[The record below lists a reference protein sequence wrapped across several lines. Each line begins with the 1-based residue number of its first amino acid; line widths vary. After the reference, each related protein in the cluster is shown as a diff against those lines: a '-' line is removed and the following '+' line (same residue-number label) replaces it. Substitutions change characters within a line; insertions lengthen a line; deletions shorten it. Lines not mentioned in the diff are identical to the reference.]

1 MLTSFDS
8 ILTAL
13 NNSETAE
20 QDRPTTPLPLDW
32 ISQATPEQLTLL
44 FEQIAQF
51 ASDQQLNE
59 SVLTAVLRALTH
71 AKFDDAQ
78 LASVALVEPIIRAYR
93 ELPATSPARHLFLA
107 RLAQQGDAKSLRAFA
122 QLIADDPPL
131 QPEAMMEA
139 CAPLWQQR
147 KIDYSHLFPRLLDA
161 LAHPSAA
168 TVLLD
173 FTNFLTAEGRVV
185 LHPA

>member
-78 LASVALVEPIIRAYR
+78 LASVALVEPIIWAYR
-93 ELPATSPARHLFLA
+93 ELPATSPANW
-107 RLAQQGDAKSLRAFA
+107 D
-122 QLIADDPPL
+122 
-131 QPEAMMEA
+131 
-139 CAPLWQQR
+139 
-147 KIDYSHLFPRLLDA
+147 
-161 LAHPSAA
+161 
-168 TVLLD
+168 
-173 FTNFLTAEGRVV
+173 
-185 LHPA
+185 